1 MQRNRLFSNNL
12 LLMTISLV
20 VILSGCKS
28 KDKEQSQITI
38 FIEDPVNYEYLNRQ
52 KASFRFLSEDY
63 LTEEIKFS
71 SDTLFTQ
78 FSLKA
83 DGDWTELVYS
93 ENGQSNF
100 SYFVQK
106 GDSVVLKFKNN
117 KPWME
122 IVNRTTKEY
131 DVNWERLR
139 NQEFHER
146 ERTHLE
152 EFEFL
157 WNASLDTLIPVDLSS
172 ELRLYKEKAM
182 RELEK
187 ERYLLDSL
195 VNNDLLST
203 VYSEFY
209 KERNQFEKDK
219 LKFFD
224 VDKGAFDVFHAT
236 QEFLHDTS
244 FDKHDVYLDEYS
256 DFLLSLLML
265 QYPTDA
271 RKIIENAQNEYFS
284 QVMIYKFLN
293 RKFQELSFAEIDQ
306 IVANESTT
314 LPNEWLR
321 KLVIPF
327 NKKANQVPDMDLK
340 GFGEERLSFQD
351 LLSEKRGYYLY
362 VDLWAAWCLPCIRA
376 FPSLKELQS
385 EYQDKRIQVIYLS
398 VDPNH
403 KFWDQVVQKYDV
415 AIADQSYIVMN
426 LKESEYLNELNMSF
440 IPRYILFDSQ
450 GNLIHPN
457 APRPESMEIRVLLD
471 SLISE

>member
-1 MQRNRLFSNNL
+1 MERNRIITNNL
-12 LLMTISLV
+12 LMLTISLV
-20 VILSGCKS
+20 VVLAGCKS
-28 KDKEQSQITI
+28 NDKEDSRITI
-38 FIEDPVNYEYLNRQ
+38 LLEDSVNYEFLNRK
-52 KASFRFLSEDY
+52 KASFRFLSEDS
-63 LTEEIKFS
+63 LTEEIKFL

-93 ENGQSNF
+93 ENGQANF

-106 GDSVVLKFKNN
+106 GDNVVLKFKNN
-117 KPWME
+117 KPWMVV
-122 IVNRTTKEY
+122 VNRTTKEY
-131 DVNWERLR
+131 DGNWERLR
-139 NQEFHER
+139 NQEFYER

-265 QYPTDA
+265 QYPTDT

-376 FPSLKELQS
+376 FPSVKELQS

-457 APRPESMEIRVLLD
+457 APRPESREIRVLLD